1 MKMYPIL
8 LLTAC
13 LSAGCGG
20 TGVSGNAAEG
30 TNLSG
35 TDERKPTAT
44 VCNETRTVTLY
55 DPYMQNA
62 QVLTIE
68 CLPGWQ
74 LVGKVDLEDFQQANG
89 TPNAQIKGSDGAR
102 QLGFYTEM
110 ARSYYDEND
119 GVATGQRHPLLRSMK
134 WPYTTAEDYLQYVVK
149 TQFPDARSIELK
161 DVQTYDKLPD
171 AMRQYADK
179 YGQILLR
186 NFQQGLANSA
196 MGSSFTQI
204 RGAKADAAAIVCV
217 IKLEDGKEVY
227 HVATACF
234 FILDVRMPYG
244 TMRTIDRRLWNVL
257 ELTTFT
263 AADEK
268 SLDVAGTEASRMKG
282 SIQLNPQYS
291 QAIVSMQQAGIEQIK
306 QNVRAGIIR
315 NQQQAARI
323 SEQLRQNA
331 AEISDIQM
339 SMYESTSAM
348 QDRVTQLHSE
358 AIRGVN
364 PYVSSD
370 GTVVDIPIGSGTQ
383 VWSTSDAGTILS
395 SDSYFFNPNIGS
407 TIEYQQM
414 QLLR

>member
-1 MKMYPIL
+1 MYPIL

-44 VCNETRTVTLY
+44 VCNETRTVSLK

-263 AADEK
+263 ATDEK
-268 SLDVAGTEASRMKG
+268 SLAMAGDEAGRMKG

-291 QAIVSMQQAGIEQIK
+291 QAIVSMQQGRIEQIK

-414 QLLR
+414 QLLH

>member
-1 MKMYPIL
+1 MNMYPIL

-13 LSAGCGG
+13 LTAGCGG
-20 TGVSGNAAEG
+20 AGGSESAAEG
-30 TNLSG
+30 TTPAG

-44 VCNETRTVTLY
+44 VYNETRTVSLN

-74 LVGKVDLEDFQQANG
+74 LVGKVDMEDFQQANG

-134 WPYTTAEDYLQYVVK
+134 RPYTTAEDYLQYVVK

-161 DVQTYDKLPD
+161 EVQTYDKLPD

-186 NFQQGLANSA
+186 NFQQGLANSV

-204 RGAKADAAAIVCV
+204 RGAKADAAAIGCV
-217 IKLEDGKEVY
+217 IKLENGKEVY

-291 QAIVSMQQAGIEQIK
+291 QAIVSMQQGRIEQIK

-383 VWSTSDAGTILS
+383 VWSTSDASTILS

-414 QLLR
+414 QLLH